1 MIISLYTYISNQPR
15 NPIFIAQNY
24 STVPITIVSAQLS
37 TLNFCIFLLQIGWLK
52 HPMVQR
58 IYAPKKKLQNFP
70 KLFRV
75 MLFEYSRNLS
85 PTSASKFASLGNQQI
100 LVHRKP
106 PILPNFAYPFF
117 MVQKSPR
124 TAFFG
129 SQKLYVLVHGFF
141 RLLKRLIQEE

>member
-1 MIISLYTYISNQPR
+1 MMIISLYTYISNQPR

-85 PTSASKFASLGNQQI
+85 PTSASKFASLGNQT
-100 LVHRKP
+100 
-106 PILPNFAYPFF
+106 NSG
-117 MVQKSPR
+117 SPKASNPSKFCVSIFYGAKV
-124 TAFFG
+124 TANGLFWIPKALCFG
-129 SQKLYVLVHGFF
+129 PRVF
-141 RLLKRLIQEE
+141 